1 MTLGGTPEVAAL
13 REAGEETGLSDFKIV
28 RKLGVAEY
36 DMSPYRFEL
45 QRRHVCHLE
54 LTEPTPEGGPAGR
67 TTTASRSRLTSSASG
82 SRSRPPTC
90 CSPARAPCWDACTTE
105 VRTDHGLTPAPGGSR

>member
-1 MTLGGTPEVAAL
+1 MPEVAAL

-45 QRRHVCHLE
+45 QRRRAFHL
-54 LTEPTPEGGPAGR
+54 
-67 TTTASRSRLTSSASG
+67 
-82 SRSRPPTC
+82 
-90 CSPARAPCWDACTTE
+90 
-105 VRTDHGLTPAPGGSR
+105 